1 MTGQKSGFRWGA
13 VILSAL
19 LVLPWVARAQDE
31 APEAFVK
38 RVSVEVLDSIKADK
52 GMRNGDVNRVMVLV
66 DTRIMPNLDFAR
78 MTASAVGPAWRQASP
93 DQKAR
98 LQEEFKTL
106 LTRTYSGA
114 LAQVGDQTVEVKPVR
129 GSAEDKELV
138 VRTEIKN
145 GGEIVQMDYRLV
157 KTPGQGTGWKIY
169 NLNVMGVWLVDTYK
183 TQFAQEINA
192 KGLDGLISTLSE
204 RNKANARK

>member
-129 GSAEDKELV
+129 GSAEEKELV

>member
-1 MTGQKSGFRWGA
+1 MRGTDAGMRWGA
-13 VILSAL
+13 L
-19 LVLPWVARAQDE
+19 LLGAVLLLPCAAQATDE

-52 GMRNGDVNRVMVLV
+52 GMRNGDVNRVMALV

-93 DQKAR
+93 EQKAR
-98 LQEEFKTL
+98 LQDEFKTL
-106 LTRTYSGA
+106 LARTYSGA
-114 LAQVGDQTVEVKPVR
+114 LAQVGEQTVDVKPVR

-145 GGEIVQMDYRLV
+145 GGEIVQMDYRLS
-157 KTPGQGTGWKIY
+157 KTPGQGAGWKIY

-192 KGLDGLISTLSE
+192 KGLDGLINSLSE
-204 RNKANARK
+204 RNKSNAKK

>member
-1 MTGQKSGFRWGA
+1 MA
-13 VILSAL
+13 VSKTLWRCMVL
-19 LVLPWVARAQDE
+19 LVSAGLLSPLAVRAEDE

-38 RVSVEVLDSIKADK
+38 RVSTDVLDSIKADK
-52 GMRNGDVNRVMVLV
+52 GMRNGDVNRVMALV

-93 DQKAR
+93 EQRAR
-98 LQEEFKTL
+98 LQEEFKIL

-114 LAQVGDQTVEVKPVR
+114 LAQVGDQSVEVKPLR
-129 GSAEDKELV
+129 GSPEDKELV
-138 VRTEIKN
+138 VRTDIKN
-145 GGEIVQMDYRLV
+145 GGDVIQMDYRLT
-157 KTPGQGTGWKIY
+157 KTPGQGSGWKIY

-192 KGLDGLISTLSE
+192 KGLDGLIASLAD
-204 RNKANARK
+204 RNKSNAKK

>member
-1 MTGQKSGFRWGA
+1 MRGTDTGMRWGA
-13 VILSAL
+13 L
-19 LVLPWVARAQDE
+19 LLGAVLLLPCAAQATDE

-52 GMRNGDVNRVMVLV
+52 GMRNGDVNRVMALV

-93 DQKAR
+93 EQKAR

-106 LTRTYSGA
+106 LARTYSGA
-114 LAQVGDQTVEVKPVR
+114 LAQVGEQTVDVKPVR

-145 GGEIVQMDYRLV
+145 GGEIVQMDYRLS
-157 KTPGQGTGWKIY
+157 KTPGQGAGWKIY

-192 KGLDGLISTLSE
+192 KGLDGLINSLSE
-204 RNKANARK
+204 RNKSNAKK

>member
-1 MTGQKSGFRWGA
+1 MTGRKTSAQWGG
-13 VILSAL
+13 
-19 LVLPWVARAQDE
+19 LVLSMLLLLPGAARAEDE

-52 GMRNGDVNRVMVLV
+52 GMRSGDVNRVMELV

-93 DQKAR
+93 EQKAR
-98 LQEEFKTL
+98 LQEEFKIL
-106 LTRTYSGA
+106 LMRTYSGA
-114 LAQVGDQTVEVKPVR
+114 LAQVGDQTVEVRPTR
-129 GSAEDKELV
+129 GSAEDKDLV

-145 GGEIVQMDYRLV
+145 GGEVVQMDYRLT
-157 KTPGQGTGWKIY
+157 KTPGQGAGWKIY

-192 KGLDGLISTLSE
+192 KGLDGLISSLSQ
-204 RNKANARK
+204 RNKANAKK

>member
-1 MTGQKSGFRWGA
+1 MA
-13 VILSAL
+13 VSKTLWRSMVLIVSVGLLSPLA
-19 LVLPWVARAQDE
+19 VRAEDE

-38 RVSVEVLDSIKADK
+38 RVSTDVLDSIKADK
-52 GMRNGDVNRVMVLV
+52 GMRNGDVNRVMALV

-93 DQKAR
+93 EQRAR
-98 LQEEFKTL
+98 LQEEFKIL

-114 LAQVGDQTVEVKPVR
+114 LAQVGDQSVEVKPLR
-129 GSAEDKELV
+129 GSPEDKELV
-138 VRTEIKN
+138 VRTDIKN
-145 GGEIVQMDYRLV
+145 GGDVIQMDYRLT
-157 KTPGQGTGWKIY
+157 KTPGQGSGWKIY

-192 KGLDGLISTLSE
+192 KGLDGLIASLAD
-204 RNKANARK
+204 RNKSNAKK

>member
-1 MTGQKSGFRWGA
+1 MTGPTRGARWLA
-13 VILSAL
+13 VL
-19 LVLPWVARAQDE
+19 LTMLLLLPWAARAEDE

-38 RVSVEVLDSIKADK
+38 RVSVEVLESIKADK
-52 GMRNGDVNRVMVLV
+52 GMRNGDVNRVMALV
-66 DTRIMPNLDFAR
+66 DTRIMPNVDFVR

-93 DQKAR
+93 EQKAR
-98 LQEEFKTL
+98 LQEEFKL
-106 LTRTYSGA
+106 LLARTYSGA
-114 LAQVGDQTVEVKPVR
+114 LAQVGEQTVEVKPLR

-145 GGEIVQMDYRLV
+145 GGEIVQMDYRLS

-192 KGLDGLISTLSE
+192 RGLDGLINSLSE
-204 RNKANARK
+204 RNKSNARK

>member
-192 KGLDGLISTLSE
+192 KGLDGLINSLSE
-204 RNKANARK
+204 RNKANAKK

>member
-1 MTGQKSGFRWGA
+1 MRGTDTGMRWGA
-13 VILSAL
+13 L
-19 LVLPWVARAQDE
+19 LLGAVLLLPCAAQATDE

-52 GMRNGDVNRVMVLV
+52 GMRNGDVNRVMALV

-93 DQKAR
+93 EQKAR

-106 LTRTYSGA
+106 LARTYSGA

-145 GGEIVQMDYRLV
+145 GGEIVQMDYRLS
-157 KTPGQGTGWKIY
+157 KTPGQGAGWKIY

-192 KGLDGLISTLSE
+192 KGLDGLINSLSE
-204 RNKANARK
+204 RNKSNAKK

>member
-192 KGLDGLISTLSE
+192 KGLDGLISTLAE

>member
-1 MTGQKSGFRWGA
+1 MRGTDTGMRWGA
-13 VILSAL
+13 L
-19 LVLPWVARAQDE
+19 LLGAVLLLPCAAQATDE

-52 GMRNGDVNRVMVLV
+52 GMRNGDVNRVMALV

-93 DQKAR
+93 EQKAR

-106 LTRTYSGA
+106 LARMYSGA
-114 LAQVGDQTVEVKPVR
+114 LAQVGEQTVDVKPVR

-145 GGEIVQMDYRLV
+145 GGEIVQMDYRLS
-157 KTPGQGTGWKIY
+157 KTPGQGAGWKIY

-192 KGLDGLISTLSE
+192 KGLDGLINSLSE
-204 RNKANARK
+204 RNKSNAKK